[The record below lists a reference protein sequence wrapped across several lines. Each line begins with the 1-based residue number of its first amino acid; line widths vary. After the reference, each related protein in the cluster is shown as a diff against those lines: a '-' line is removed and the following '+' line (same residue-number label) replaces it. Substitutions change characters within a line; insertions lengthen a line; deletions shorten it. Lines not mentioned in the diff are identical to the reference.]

1 MRKIK
6 HGKMSGGCSDS
17 CCLKLEGVS
26 VHIQGEDILED
37 VSFHLHCGEI
47 TALIGPNGA
56 GKSTL
61 FRSVLGQL
69 SYQGNITFSPA
80 GGPAIR
86 LADGTVMGGTRPL
99 IGYVPQSPSF
109 DRGDPISVLDF
120 FTAALVLGYGLFF
133 ASRGTVLAVGVL
145 MVLLAAIQALYQPSV
160 QASIPALA
168 SEEHLPAA
176 NGVVAQVQALANL
189 LGPILGG
196 MLYGW
201 VGLLPMVAVG
211 GACFFCSA
219 VMELFL
225 RIPFQRR
232 TLAGPPLAALWRD
245 LRDAGRFLTREQ
257 PGLLRVLALVA
268 LLNLFLSA
276 LLVVGLPYL
285 VKISL
290 GLSSLHYSFAEA
302 ALSLGS
308 IVGGLLSG
316 LVLRGADIRRAWR
329 FLLGTSLLLLPMAL
343 ALALGIPSLA
353 AYGVILVSVLL
364 GMACAM
370 LFTVS
375 AQTYLQRATPPHL
388 LGKVAS
394 FVAAIST
401 CAMPLGQA
409 LYGLLFDALQAHV
422 WVVVALGMG
431 ASLLVTFSSVR
442 ALGRLPA
449 LDEAPSGGYTEQS
462 LDS

>member
-1 MRKIK
+1 MRSDRLFSRDFTLMVAGQIISLF
-6 HGKMSGGCSDS
+6 GNAILRFALSLYVLDTTGSAAVFGGILAVSMVPTILCSP
-17 CCLKLEGVS
+17 LGGV
-26 VHIQGEDILED
+26 
-37 VSFHLHCGEI
+37 
-47 TALIGPNGA
+47 
-56 GKSTL
+56 
-61 FRSVLGQL
+61 
-69 SYQGNITFSPA
+69 
-80 GGPAIR
+80 
-86 LADGTVMGGTRPL
+86 LADR
-99 IGYVPQSPSF
+99 VPRQ
-109 DRGDPISVLDF
+109 RIMWGLDF

-290 GLSSLHYSFAEA
+290 G
-302 ALSLGS
+302 S

>member
-1 MRKIK
+1 M
-6 HGKMSGGCSDS
+6 
-17 CCLKLEGVS
+17 
-26 VHIQGEDILED
+26 
-37 VSFHLHCGEI
+37 
-47 TALIGPNGA
+47 
-56 GKSTL
+56 
-61 FRSVLGQL
+61 
-69 SYQGNITFSPA
+69 
-80 GGPAIR
+80 
-86 LADGTVMGGTRPL
+86 
-99 IGYVPQSPSF
+99 
-109 DRGDPISVLDF
+109 
-120 FTAALVLGYGLFF
+120 
-133 ASRGTVLAVGVL
+133 
-145 MVLLAAIQALYQPSV
+145 
-160 QASIPALA
+160 
-168 SEEHLPAA
+168 
-176 NGVVAQVQALANL
+176 
-189 LGPILGG
+189 
-196 MLYGW
+196 
-201 VGLLPMVAVG
+201 
-211 GACFFCSA
+211 
-219 VMELFL
+219 
-225 RIPFQRR
+225 
-232 TLAGPPLAALWRD
+232 
-245 LRDAGRFLTREQ
+245 
-257 PGLLRVLALVA
+257 A

-401 CAMPLGQA
+401 CACL
-409 LYGLLFDALQAHV
+409 
-422 WVVVALGMG
+422 
-431 ASLLVTFSSVR
+431 
-442 ALGRLPA
+442 LGRPCTACCSMPFRPTSGWLWRWAWGPA
-449 LDEAPSGGYTEQS
+449 CW
-462 LDS
+462 

>member
-1 MRKIK
+1 MRSDRLFSRDFTLMILSPIISLF
-6 HGKMSGGCSDS
+6 GNAILRFALSLYVLDTTGSAAAFGGILAVSMVPTILCSP
-17 CCLKLEGVS
+17 LGGV
-26 VHIQGEDILED
+26 
-37 VSFHLHCGEI
+37 
-47 TALIGPNGA
+47 
-56 GKSTL
+56 
-61 FRSVLGQL
+61 
-69 SYQGNITFSPA
+69 
-80 GGPAIR
+80 
-86 LADGTVMGGTRPL
+86 LADR
-99 IGYVPQSPSF
+99 VPRQ
-109 DRGDPISVLDF
+109 RIMWGLDF

-133 ASRGTVLAVGVL
+133 ASRGTILAVGVL

-302 ALSLGS
+302 ALAWAPSWAGFSLGWCS
-308 IVGGLLSG
+308 AARISAGPGGFCWAPPCCCSPWPWLWRWEFRPWPPMESSWSLFCWAWPAPCCLPSPPRPIFSG
-316 LVLRGADIRRAWR
+316 PRRPTCWARWPPLWQLFPLVPC
-329 FLLGTSLLLLPMAL
+329 LLGRPCTACCSMPFRPTSGWLWRWAWGP
-343 ALALGIPSLA
+343 
-353 AYGVILVSVLL
+353 
-364 GMACAM
+364 AC
-370 LFTVS
+370 
-375 AQTYLQRATPPHL
+375 
-388 LGKVAS
+388 
-394 FVAAIST
+394 
-401 CAMPLGQA
+401 
-409 LYGLLFDALQAHV
+409 
-422 WVVVALGMG
+422 W
-431 ASLLVTFSSVR
+431 
-442 ALGRLPA
+442 
-449 LDEAPSGGYTEQS
+449 
-462 LDS
+462 

>member
-1 MRKIK
+1 MSKNLREAFDSLHADPALKESTRAFLREK
-6 HGKMSGGCSDS
+6 TGNYTAPEPRRRSGG
-17 CCLKLEGVS
+17 
-26 VHIQGEDILED
+26 
-37 VSFHLHCGEI
+37 
-47 TALIGPNGA
+47 
-56 GKSTL
+56 
-61 FRSVLGQL
+61 FR
-69 SYQGNITFSPA
+69 
-80 GGPAIR
+80 R
-86 LADGTVMGGTRPL
+86 LA
-99 IGYVPQSPSF
+99 
-109 DRGDPISVLDF
+109 
-120 FTAALVLGYGLFF
+120 
-133 ASRGTVLAVGVL
+133 
-145 MVLLAAIQALYQPSV
+145 
-160 QASIPALA
+160 PALA
-168 SEEHLPAA
+168 CA
-176 NGVVAQVQALANL
+176 
-189 LGPILGG
+189 
-196 MLYGW
+196 
-201 VGLLPMVAVG
+201 
-211 GACFFCSA
+211 
-219 VMELFL
+219 
-225 RIPFQRR
+225 
-232 TLAGPPLAALWRD
+232 
-245 LRDAGRFLTREQ
+245 
-257 PGLLRVLALVA
+257 
-268 LLNLFLSA
+268 A

>member
-1 MRKIK
+1 MRSDRLFSRDFTLMVAGQIISLF
-6 HGKMSGGCSDS
+6 GNAILRFALSLYVLDTTGSAAAFGGILAVSMVPTILCSP
-17 CCLKLEGVS
+17 LGGV
-26 VHIQGEDILED
+26 
-37 VSFHLHCGEI
+37 
-47 TALIGPNGA
+47 
-56 GKSTL
+56 
-61 FRSVLGQL
+61 
-69 SYQGNITFSPA
+69 
-80 GGPAIR
+80 
-86 LADGTVMGGTRPL
+86 LADR
-99 IGYVPQSPSF
+99 VPRQ
-109 DRGDPISVLDF
+109 RIMWGLDF

-245 LRDAGRFLTREQ
+245 LRDAGRFLTGEQ

>member
-1 MRKIK
+1 MRSDRLFSRDFTLMVAGQIISLFGNAILRFALSL
-6 HGKMSGGCSDS
+6 HVLDTTGSAAAFGGILAVSMVSTILCSP
-17 CCLKLEGVS
+17 LGGV
-26 VHIQGEDILED
+26 
-37 VSFHLHCGEI
+37 
-47 TALIGPNGA
+47 
-56 GKSTL
+56 
-61 FRSVLGQL
+61 
-69 SYQGNITFSPA
+69 
-80 GGPAIR
+80 
-86 LADGTVMGGTRPL
+86 LADR
-99 IGYVPQSPSF
+99 VPRQ
-109 DRGDPISVLDF
+109 RIMWGLDF

-145 MVLLAAIQALYQPSV
+145 MVLLAAIQALYQPSVQASIPALPSV

-290 GLSSLHYSFAEA
+290 GLSSLHYSFSEA

>member
-1 MRKIK
+1 MR
-6 HGKMSGGCSDS
+6 SDRLFS
-17 CCLKLEGVS
+17 R
-26 VHIQGEDILED
+26 D
-37 VSFHLHCGEI
+37 F
-47 TALIGPNGA
+47 
-56 GKSTL
+56 TL
-61 FRSVLGQL
+61 MILGQIISLFGNAILRFAL
-69 SYQGNITFSPA
+69 SLYVLDTTGSAAAFGCILAVSMVPTILCSPL
-80 GGPAIR
+80 GGV
-86 LADGTVMGGTRPL
+86 LADR
-99 IGYVPQSPSF
+99 VPRQ
-109 DRGDPISVLDF
+109 RIMWGLDF

-168 SEEHLPAA
+168 SEDHLPAA

-211 GACFFCSA
+211 G
-219 VMELFL
+219 
-225 RIPFQRR
+225 
-232 TLAGPPLAALWRD
+232 
-245 LRDAGRFLTREQ
+245 
-257 PGLLRVLALVA
+257 
-268 LLNLFLSA
+268 
-276 LLVVGLPYL
+276 
-285 VKISL
+285 
-290 GLSSLHYSFAEA
+290 
-302 ALSLGS
+302 
-308 IVGGLLSG
+308 
-316 LVLRGADIRRAWR
+316 AWR

-409 LYGLLFDALQAHV
+409 LYGLLFDALQAHI

>member
-1 MRKIK
+1 MRSDRLFSRDFTLMVAGQIISLF
-6 HGKMSGGCSDS
+6 GNAILRFALSLYVLDTTGSAAAFGGILAVSMVPTILCSP
-17 CCLKLEGVS
+17 LGGV
-26 VHIQGEDILED
+26 
-37 VSFHLHCGEI
+37 
-47 TALIGPNGA
+47 
-56 GKSTL
+56 
-61 FRSVLGQL
+61 
-69 SYQGNITFSPA
+69 
-80 GGPAIR
+80 
-86 LADGTVMGGTRPL
+86 LADR
-99 IGYVPQSPSF
+99 VPRQ
-109 DRGDPISVLDF
+109 RIMWGLDF

-201 VGLLPMVAVG
+201 VGLLPIVAVG

-329 FLLGTSLLLLPMAL
+329 FLLGTSR
-343 ALALGIPSLA
+343 
-353 AYGVILVSVLL
+353 
-364 GMACAM
+364 AM

-375 AQTYLQRATPPHL
+375 AQTYIQRATPPHL

-409 LYGLLFDALQAHV
+409 LYGLLFDALQAHI

>member
-1 MRKIK
+1 MR
-6 HGKMSGGCSDS
+6 SDRLFS
-17 CCLKLEGVS
+17 R
-26 VHIQGEDILED
+26 D
-37 VSFHLHCGEI
+37 F
-47 TALIGPNGA
+47 
-56 GKSTL
+56 TL
-61 FRSVLGQL
+61 MILGQIISLFGNAILRFAL
-69 SYQGNITFSPA
+69 SLYVLDTTGSAAAFGGILAVSMVPTILCSPL
-80 GGPAIR
+80 GGV
-86 LADGTVMGGTRPL
+86 LADR
-99 IGYVPQSPSF
+99 VPRQ
-109 DRGDPISVLDF
+109 RIMWGLDF

-329 FLLGTSLLLLPMAL
+329 FLLGTSLRCSPWPWLWRWEFRPWPPMESSWSLFCWAWPAPCCLPSPPRPIFSGPRRPTCWARWPPL
-343 ALALGIPSLA
+343 WQLFP
-353 AYGVILVSVLL
+353 LVPCLL
-364 GMACAM
+364 GRPCTACC
-370 LFTVS
+370 S
-375 AQTYLQRATPPHL
+375 
-388 LGKVAS
+388 
-394 FVAAIST
+394 
-401 CAMPLGQA
+401 MPFRPTSGWLWRWAWG
-409 LYGLLFDALQAHV
+409 
-422 WVVVALGMG
+422 
-431 ASLLVTFSSVR
+431 
-442 ALGRLPA
+442 PA
-449 LDEAPSGGYTEQS
+449 CW
-462 LDS
+462 

>member
-1 MRKIK
+1 MRSDRLFSRDFTLMVAGQIISLF
-6 HGKMSGGCSDS
+6 GNAILRFALSLYVLDTTGSAAAFGGILAVSMVPTILCSP
-17 CCLKLEGVS
+17 LGGV
-26 VHIQGEDILED
+26 
-37 VSFHLHCGEI
+37 
-47 TALIGPNGA
+47 
-56 GKSTL
+56 
-61 FRSVLGQL
+61 
-69 SYQGNITFSPA
+69 
-80 GGPAIR
+80 
-86 LADGTVMGGTRPL
+86 LADR
-99 IGYVPQSPSF
+99 VPRQ
-109 DRGDPISVLDF
+109 RIMWGLDF

-232 TLAGPPLAALWRD
+232 TLAGPPRAALWSD

-276 LLVVGLPYL
+276 LLVVGLSGYQAYFTPTSA
-285 VKISL
+285 ISIDINPSVELEINRFDRVITVEGLNDDGTALAAELNVRFLSYDDALEQIIASDAIQQCLADDGVLSIVVSGDNEVQQQEILSCARRCTSGESNAHCYAGSSEDLAEAQAL
-290 GLSSLHYSFAEA
+290 GLPLGKYHAYEELHALDPSITPEEA
-302 ALSLGS
+302 ADMTMRELRDRIDACQDGDEEESY
-308 IVGGLLSG
+308 GGG
-316 LVLRGADIRRAWR
+316 G
-329 FLLGTSLLLLPMAL
+329 
-343 ALALGIPSLA
+343 
-353 AYGVILVSVLL
+353 
-364 GMACAM
+364 
-370 LFTVS
+370 
-375 AQTYLQRATPPHL
+375 
-388 LGKVAS
+388 
-394 FVAAIST
+394 
-401 CAMPLGQA
+401 GQHQH
-409 LYGLLFDALQAHV
+409 G
-422 WVVVALGMG
+422 
-431 ASLLVTFSSVR
+431 
-442 ALGRLPA
+442 GRWNQH
-449 LDEAPSGGYTEQS
+449 E
-462 LDS
+462 

>member
-1 MRKIK
+1 MRSDRLFSRDFTLMVAGQIISLF
-6 HGKMSGGCSDS
+6 GNAILRFALSLYVLDTTGSAAVFGGILAVSMVPTILCSP
-17 CCLKLEGVS
+17 LGGV
-26 VHIQGEDILED
+26 
-37 VSFHLHCGEI
+37 
-47 TALIGPNGA
+47 
-56 GKSTL
+56 
-61 FRSVLGQL
+61 
-69 SYQGNITFSPA
+69 
-80 GGPAIR
+80 
-86 LADGTVMGGTRPL
+86 LADR
-99 IGYVPQSPSF
+99 VPRQ
-109 DRGDPISVLDF
+109 RIMWGLDF

-232 TLAGPPLAALWRD
+232 TLAGPP
-245 LRDAGRFLTREQ
+245 RDAGRFLTREQ